1 MGLCWLKHTFKTI
14 LQLISMMVF
23 VTNSS
28 VGVHDDFMTNSSVAI
43 HDGFHGPYCEGI
55 LRTVVL

>member
-1 MGLCWLKHTFKTI
+1 
-14 LQLISMMVF
+14 MMVF